1 MKEKLL
7 NITIYV
13 TCTMALLQLVLSQM
27 HISVITKVFA
37 TDVGFYFFLFI
48 IFGLVTV
55 FNMKNVKQSNN
66 SILLII
72 CSAIAI
78 VVGIK
83 YIHILLDDVSQGKL
97 LTYNDIVVSL
107 YNVIASI
114 IIYGVGTI
122 TVVITKRKLNS
133 K

>member
-55 FNMKNVKQSNN
+55 FNMKNVKNSNN

-97 LTYNDIVVSL
+97 LTYNDIVGSL

-114 IIYGVGTI
+114 IIYGVGTV
-122 TVVITKRKLNS
+122 TVVMTKRKLNS

>member
-27 HISVITKVFA
+27 HIGVITKVFA
-37 TDVGFYFFLFI
+37 TDVGFYFFLFV

-55 FNMKNVKQSNN
+55 FNMKNVKKSNN

-97 LTYNDIVVSL
+97 LTYNDIVGSL

-114 IIYGVGTI
+114 IIYGVGTA